1 MGAGREVAV
10 DDWNGGAGIPTPLG
24 FGMPAGGGIEPPGPA
39 AGALTVFLPSRAF
52 KSILG
57 FLSSDILAVSPVFGQ
72 RAKVGV
78 GQVGDGPGQ
87 YRQRTARARLKFRF
101 QREAV
106 GPVGSSLGSHL

>member
-1 MGAGREVAV
+1 MEA
-10 DDWNGGAGIPTPLG
+10 
-24 FGMPAGGGIEPPGPA
+24 PGPV

-72 RAKVGV
+72 CAKVGS

-87 YRQRTARARLKFRF
+87 YR
-101 QREAV
+101 
-106 GPVGSSLGSHL
+106 